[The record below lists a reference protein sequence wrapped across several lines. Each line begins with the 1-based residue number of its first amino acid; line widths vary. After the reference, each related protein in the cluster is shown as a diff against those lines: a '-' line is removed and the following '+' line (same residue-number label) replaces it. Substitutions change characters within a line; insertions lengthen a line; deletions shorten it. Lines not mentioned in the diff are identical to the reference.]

1 MTKKRVL
8 TGLVAV
14 LCLCSILT
22 ACVKQPAA
30 GENNGTATYS
40 EDVALGEGAKT
51 LTIKVVDNEEKEI
64 TFTIHTDAQTVGEAM
79 MEHNLLSGE
88 AGKYGLYIKVVNGVR
103 ADYDADGAYWGFF
116 RGGEYMMTGV
126 DKTTVSDGDAY
137 ELVYTKG

>member
-8 TGLVAV
+8 TGLVVV

-22 ACVKQPAA
+22 ACAKQPAA

-51 LTIKVVDNEEKEI
+51 LTVKVVDNEEKEI

-79 MEHNLLSGE
+79 MEHNLLAGDMGE
-88 AGKYGLYIKVVNGVR
+88 YGLYIKVVNGVR

-116 RGGEYMMTGV
+116 RGGEYMMSGV
-126 DKTTVSDGDAY
+126 DTTTFADGDAY